1 MKRKVLKT
9 VVSAGVISLCLTGCF
24 KSKEERYAEKLNLG
38 DKYLKEMNYE
48 DALASYQEA
57 VKIDEKKKDAYERMA
72 SVYHAKKDYN
82 SSVEMLNQ
90 AIDLLNNEGEEEDAQ
105 ALAKLE
111 MIAENHKDGEDGPE
125 RTPLYPVQKD
135 GNWGFEDDNG
145 ERICDYIYEDIK
157 PYNEYGLAAVKRD
170 GKWGFIDANG
180 KEVIPC
186 QYEDVGLFGSSG
198 LAAFCENGKWGYI
211 DRKGKTVIEPIYEEA
226 ELFSDNGLAPVKRD
240 GKWGYI
246 METGEVFIEP
256 VYASATLFDDFGLA
270 AVTLDGEQMWINENN
285 MPIVEEIEGGIVQSA
300 DSEGFAIIC
309 SDGKYGLTDYTGNM
323 IQECIYDSLEA
334 IPGYKGL
341 YKAGKDGKYGLIDK
355 NGNIV
360 IDIQYD
366 NFNFFDEEH
375 LGREQLELG
384 DEQLKD
390 LDYEKALGYYQGVL
404 KLEGKEAEAYEH
416 IASLYI
422 MQGEYQEAWKTIEEA
437 IQKLSEKKEESKD
450 RLDLFSDITEK
461 HLEQEKKEEK
471 SGTNLY
477 PVFENGKWGFKD
489 KEDKILAEPV
499 YDSIKEYHSQG
510 LAPVQK
516 DGKWGFI
523 DEKGKEVISCQY
535 EDVKLF
541 DDQGYAA
548 FCENGKW
555 GYMDISGKVIV
566 KANYEDA
573 GEFSA
578 NGLAAVKKDGKWGWI
593 NESGKVVVEPIYE
606 MVSGFDQKGLAVV
619 TLDGVQTWINES
631 GAELRKGEKNLILS
645 QDEDGYAIV
654 KKGKKYVVEDFQG
667 NTLLK
672 GKYDFIEK
680 IPCWPDLYKVSKKG
694 KYGCIDKDGNVILE
708 LKYDDFTYYDQDH
721 LAYFEKDENGN
732 IVGMRYEG
740 EEEEV
745 KTIEGSYE
753 FTEHLSGENTAEM
766 THILNFYSDGTFH
779 VHSIFKLISVTAPSI
794 KGGIQWAPGN
804 EVVLFPGE
812 SSEYDDPM
820 TYEYTIE
827 DGCINIFGQVIPVSA
842 ITQN

>member
-1 MKRKVLKT
+1 MRST
-9 VVSAGVISLCLTGCF
+9 FSIS
-24 KSKEERYAEKLNLG
+24 K
-38 DKYLKEMNYE
+38 
-48 DALASYQEA
+48 
-57 VKIDEKKKDAYERMA
+57 
-72 SVYHAKKDYN
+72 
-82 SSVEMLNQ
+82 
-90 AIDLLNNEGEEEDAQ
+90 
-105 ALAKLE
+105 E
-111 MIAENHKDGEDGPE
+111 MIAENHKDGEDEPE
-125 RTPLYPVQKD
+125 RTPLYPVQEN

-198 LAAFCENGKWGYI
+198 LAAFCK
-211 DRKGKTVIEPIYEEA
+211 
-226 ELFSDNGLAPVKRD
+226 
-240 GKWGYI
+240 
-246 METGEVFIEP
+246 
-256 VYASATLFDDFGLA
+256 
-270 AVTLDGEQMWINENN
+270 
-285 MPIVEEIEGGIVQSA
+285 
-300 DSEGFAIIC
+300 
-309 SDGKYGLTDYTGNM
+309 
-323 IQECIYDSLEA
+323 
-334 IPGYKGL
+334 
-341 YKAGKDGKYGLIDK
+341 
-355 NGNIV
+355 
-360 IDIQYD
+360 
-366 NFNFFDEEH
+366 
-375 LGREQLELG
+375 
-384 DEQLKD
+384 
-390 LDYEKALGYYQGVL
+390 
-404 KLEGKEAEAYEH
+404 
-416 IASLYI
+416 
-422 MQGEYQEAWKTIEEA
+422 
-437 IQKLSEKKEESKD
+437 
-450 RLDLFSDITEK
+450 
-461 HLEQEKKEEK
+461 
-471 SGTNLY
+471 
-477 PVFENGKWGFKD
+477 
-489 KEDKILAEPV
+489 
-499 YDSIKEYHSQG
+499 
-510 LAPVQK
+510 
-516 DGKWGFI
+516 
-523 DEKGKEVISCQY
+523 
-535 EDVKLF
+535 
-541 DDQGYAA
+541 
-548 FCENGKW
+548 NGKW

-566 KANYEDA
+566 KAKYEDA

-631 GAELRKGEKNLILS
+631 GAELSKGEKNLILS

-672 GKYDFIEK
+672 GKYDSIEK
-680 IPCWPDLYKVSKKG
+680 IPCWPNLYKVSKKG
-694 KYGCIDKDGNVILE
+694 KYGCIDKDGNVVLE

-820 TYEYTIE
+820 TYGYTIE
-827 DGCINIFGQVIPVSA
+827 DGCINTFGQVIPVSA